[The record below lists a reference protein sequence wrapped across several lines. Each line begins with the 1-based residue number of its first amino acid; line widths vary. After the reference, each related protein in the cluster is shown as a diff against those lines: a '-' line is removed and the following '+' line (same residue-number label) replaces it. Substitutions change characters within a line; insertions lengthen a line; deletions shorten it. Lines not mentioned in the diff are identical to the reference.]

1 MNHSH
6 HKGGQM
12 IATPKYEEIPV
23 LDTNFEVIFPTFFA
37 SFKLDID
44 NDKILQECYE
54 LRKQD
59 PKGVRKSNIGGWQS
73 EIYALFDIRKDL
85 TPNIQTLAFNTIL
98 AANDVSEEHNL
109 NMVFPEN
116 GCQWWININDE
127 VCYNAVHSHP
137 GSQIIA
143 LYYPK
148 VSYNGDQ
155 GNLSIIRQDGSQ
167 HCGLYEHRMDYTQY
181 DLNAEVGTLYLL
193 PSHVLHFVT
202 PNRTDAE
209 RVSIAFN
216 LSSEQY
222 CQV

>member
-6 HKGGQM
+6 NKSSNLLF
-12 IATPKYEEIPV
+12 TPKYKEIPV
-23 LDTNFEVIFPTFFA
+23 LETNFDVIFPTFLA

-44 NDKILQECYE
+44 NDKILEECYG
-54 LRKQD
+54 LRDLD
-59 PKGVRKSNIGGWQS
+59 PKGVQKSNIKGWQS
-73 EIYALFDIRKDL
+73 DIYGLFDIKKDL
-85 TPNIQTLAFNTIL
+85 TPNIQTLAFNVVL
-98 AANDVSEEHNL
+98 AANDVAAEYDFN
-109 NMVFPEN
+109 VIFPEN

-127 VCYNAVHSHP
+127 ICYNSIHSHP

-148 VSYNGDQ
+148 LSPNGEQ

-167 HCGLYEHRMDYTQY
+167 HCGLYEHRMDFTQF

-202 PNRTDAE
+202 PNYSNTE

-216 LSSEQY
+216 LTIEQFT
-222 CQV
+222 

>member
-6 HKGGQM
+6 NKN
-12 IATPKYEEIPV
+12 TNVLVSPKYEEIPV
-23 LDTNFEVIFPTFFA
+23 LDVNFDIIFPTFFA

-59 PKGVRKSNIGGWQS
+59 PEGVKKSNIGGWQS
-73 EIYALFDIRKDL
+73 QIYSLFDIRKDL
-85 TPNIQTLAFNTIL
+85 TPNIQTLAFNAVL
-98 AANDVSEEHNL
+98 AANDVCQEHDL
-109 NMVFPEN
+109 NVFFEEN

-127 VCYNAVHSHP
+127 ICYNAVHSHP
-137 GSQIIA
+137 GCQIIA

-148 VSYNGDQ
+148 VSPNGDQ
-155 GNLSIIRQDGSQ
+155 GNLSILRQDGSQ
-167 HCGLYEHRMDYTQY
+167 HCGLYEHKFQYTQY

-202 PNRTDAE
+202 PNRTDSE

-216 LSSEQY
+216 LSSEQFA
-222 CQV
+222 QA